1 MLDSYIKIDDIKKLL
16 DETVSI
22 NGLIKKSDFQKAI
35 TMIEEFRKPEIK
47 PKNRIKNRLHLISMI
62 DSYKKNILD
71 KKVKI
76 LVYTDSVGC
85 TACKLNLYDW
95 KLRIDSLH
103 DNPDLSFIFFVHAQ
117 HTNQFSNRLR
127 GEAFNYPIF
136 FDEKNIIE
144 KLNHFPKDY
153 RLQTFLLDSN
163 NHVVLIG
170 NPLGNESMWNL
181 YKEEIKKLTK
191 TKISNDET

>member
-1 MLDSYIKIDDIKKLL
+1 MKSYYIIICCILFSCNWNQKK
-16 DETVSI
+16 
-22 NGLIKKSDFQKAI
+22 
-35 TMIEEFRKPEIK
+35 
-47 PKNRIKNRLHLISMI
+47 
-62 DSYKKNILD
+62 YKKYAQKTIVEWTGKQITLPRDSDTYIFDKKVTCDSILD

-95 KLRIDSLH
+95 KLRIDSLD